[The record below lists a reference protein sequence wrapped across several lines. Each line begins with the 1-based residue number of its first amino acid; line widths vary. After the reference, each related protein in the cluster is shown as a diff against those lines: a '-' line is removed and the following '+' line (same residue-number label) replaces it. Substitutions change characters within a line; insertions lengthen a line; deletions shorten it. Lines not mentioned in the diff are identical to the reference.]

1 MTTANQSIAVA
12 QQSTIARLIDRE
24 ERLIAE
30 SQRMRDEAVAV
41 SGRWAPT
48 WTWSDIITKARK
60 RLSALRAGLMPVRLS
75 GKFYSLDSLVQETQ
89 HVPSEIMQQ
98 AKVAEAKFPGSQA
111 VVYGWEKDM
120 VTEERRR
127 RDPVLVLRHA
137 DAQYFLGF
145 WLEIETPDTAIPEFF
160 GITAPWA
167 EPRGRGRPRKGEL
180 AAPRHALVQEGR

>member
-1 MTTANQSIAVA
+1 MTQSIAVA

-30 SQRMRDEAVAV
+30 AQRMRDEAMGVDRY
-41 SGRWAPT
+41 SAPT
-48 WTWSDIITKARK
+48 WTWNAAITAARK
-60 RLSALRAGLMPVRLS
+60 RLAALKAGLLPVRIS
-75 GKFYSLDSLVQETQ
+75 GRFFSIRNLVNEAQ
-89 HVPSEIMQQ
+89 HIPSEIVQQ
-98 AKVAEAKFPGSQA
+98 AQVAERKFPGSRA
-111 VVYGWEKDM
+111 VVYGWDREALP
-120 VTEERRR
+120 EERRR

-145 WLEIETPDTAIPEFF
+145 WLEIETPDPAIPEFF

-167 EPRGRGRPRKGEL
+167 QPRGRGRPRKGEI